1 MQKRLAEDDVRSSTV
16 RLISLPQLQQL
27 VPLSRTTIWRG
38 VRDGRFPAPI
48 VISPGRVAWLE
59 AEILDWI
66 SNQRRATGGEA
77 WFAAGN
83 VECKTEQPGGC

>member
-1 MQKRLAEDDVRSSTV
+1 MAERHAPSGTV
-16 RLISLPQLQQL
+16 RLLEWSQLRQL

-66 SNQRRATGGEA
+66 SSQRRASGGEA